1 MLKEYINLFCF
12 CEYPFQHFM
21 GPFTAILIA
30 LGGIVFAISIF
41 QVMILFRKR
50 SAIVFFFGSVLSL
63 VYLLFVVIT
72 YLTFKYQSIPS
83 NLLSDLKIQ
92 LIILQVVIL
101 AFIGVT
107 YLLLGIEDRVIIL
120 SAIIIVAIEVALSF
134 FLPEKVLFGEDPA
147 LSLIVMGT
155 GERFLM
161 LAPGFHLWRL
171 LIDLSVF
178 TYLVYLSIFLSK
190 SLYKFTFYY
199 LIQVASGAGIVFIVA
214 LFDQMIDLG
223 SVQFYYLMPFGLFV
237 NYFILT
243 YIPFSHLMKEVF
255 SHFEKVDRE
264 KKWHRLIDH
273 ANVIIVVLNRMGHVD
288 FINPFFLK
296 LTGYKEAEVIGKD
309 WFEFFVPSD
318 QYYDVQSAF
327 IEILEFDFHPNYR
340 NPIITK
346 YQEKRMI
353 DWYNVRLRDANDHV
367 TGSVSIGIDITDD
380 DAEMSSLKQKL
391 AEAEELINQMRK
403 EGKIS

>member
-1 MLKEYINLFCF
+1 
-12 CEYPFQHFM
+12 
-21 GPFTAILIA
+21 
-30 LGGIVFAISIF
+30 
-41 QVMILFRKR
+41 
-50 SAIVFFFGSVLSL
+50 
-63 VYLLFVVIT
+63 
-72 YLTFKYQSIPS
+72 
-83 NLLSDLKIQ
+83 
-92 LIILQVVIL
+92 
-101 AFIGVT
+101 
-107 YLLLGIEDRVIIL
+107 
-120 SAIIIVAIEVALSF
+120 
-134 FLPEKVLFGEDPA
+134 
-147 LSLIVMGT
+147 
-155 GERFLM
+155 
-161 LAPGFHLWRL
+161 
-171 LIDLSVF
+171 
-178 TYLVYLSIFLSK
+178 
-190 SLYKFTFYY
+190 
-199 LIQVASGAGIVFIVA
+199 
-214 LFDQMIDLG
+214 
-223 SVQFYYLMPFGLFV
+223 MPFGLFA

-264 KKWHRLIDH
+264 KKWHRLVDH

-288 FINPFFLK
+288 FVNPFFLK

>member
-1 MLKEYINLFCF
+1 
-12 CEYPFQHFM
+12 M
-21 GPFTAILIA
+21 GPFSAILIA
-30 LGGIVFAISIF
+30 LGGIAFAICIF
-41 QVMILFRKR
+41 QMMILFRKR

-243 YIPFSHLMKEVF
+243 YIPFSQLMKEVF
-255 SHFEKVDRE
+255 SHFEQVDRE

-346 YQEKRMI
+346 YQEKRLI

-391 AEAEELINQMRK
+391 AEAEELINQLRK
-403 EGKIS
+403 TGKIS

>member
-1 MLKEYINLFCF
+1 
-12 CEYPFQHFM
+12 M
-21 GPFTAILIA
+21 GPFSAILIA
-30 LGGIVFAISIF
+30 LGGIAFAICIF
-41 QVMILFRKR
+41 QMMILFRKR

-171 LIDLSVF
+171 LIDISVF

-243 YIPFSHLMKEVF
+243 YIPFSQLMKEVF
-255 SHFEKVDRE
+255 SHFEQVDRE

-346 YQEKRMI
+346 YQEKRLI

-391 AEAEELINQMRK
+391 AEAEELINQLRK
-403 EGKIS
+403 TGKIS